1 MKKANILNLIR
12 YHIEKND
19 ISFIKEALII
29 ADNFTINGDI
39 QLAEYIIEL
48 ISPISDQYMWLKDEF
63 YNIQKHLIKKEN
75 LSVDKEKQLLFK
87 YFHNIDRTSKRD
99 KIDFNIF
106 LNKPVF
112 IKLWNDSKL
121 YKGYLIKT
129 NMKPEQY
136 RILPFEYNSANYN
149 IIFQKYDVEWL
160 QTKNNIRYL
169 TNDFILTN
177 KEKQLYLLNKTRD

>member
-75 LSVDKEKQLLFK
+75 LSVDKENQLLFK
-87 YFHNIDRTSKRD
+87 YFHNKYKNE
-99 KIDFNIF
+99 KIDFNNF

-129 NMKPEQY
+129 NTKPEQY
-136 RILPFEYNSANYN
+136 RILPFQYNSANYN

-160 QTKNNIRYL
+160 ETKNNIRYL